1 MKMNVLSITFFLLVP
16 AVWNCSNPN
25 ADSKDLPFRV
35 DFDNYKLSVD
45 LKLSD
50 LIEDCRLIALETTDE
65 SLLPDNFQIINLS
78 GDYII
83 IHDRGNV
90 YKFSSDGKF
99 IRKVLKNGRG
109 PGEISVSCMYVY
121 DNKANILYFEDDFN
135 ENDVIKR
142 YDMESEKFLPPIPKC
157 FKGFWLGLELY
168 HDSLLMGSI
177 EGVLRGE
184 TNPYALFI
192 QNFEGDFIEGIKS
205 NRTFIIPRPDNTKDE
220 VLQRAVFYTGDENM
234 HVMYWRDDTLFT
246 LKNMQLS
253 PYLVAEYNG
262 KYTVP
267 NLMPAEGD
275 TNISYDQS
283 ENPCFMFIRHSTFT
297 GWTSEGSFNRAHYK
311 RDYIILNKA
320 TAKYGLIQSYE
331 DDFDRSNY
339 VLGKDL
345 TFKPG
350 VDKEFPWPKTS
361 PDGLIFT
368 TYYPTELPE
377 SITNNAFRNLADQLN
392 TMNKTLKETDNPVL
406 LVGNPRKKLKILN

>member
-1 MKMNVLSITFFLLVP
+1 
-16 AVWNCSNPN
+16 
-25 ADSKDLPFRV
+25 
-35 DFDNYKLSVD
+35 
-45 LKLSD
+45 
-50 LIEDCRLIALETTDE
+50 
-65 SLLPDNFQIINLS
+65 
-78 GDYII
+78 
-83 IHDRGNV
+83 
-90 YKFSSDGKF
+90 
-99 IRKVLKNGRG
+99 
-109 PGEISVSCMYVY
+109 
-121 DNKANILYFEDDFN
+121 
-135 ENDVIKR
+135 
-142 YDMESEKFLPPIPKC
+142 
-157 FKGFWLGLELY
+157 
-168 HDSLLMGSI
+168 
-177 EGVLRGE
+177 
-184 TNPYALFI
+184 
-192 QNFEGDFIEGIKS
+192 
-205 NRTFIIPRPDNTKDE
+205 
-220 VLQRAVFYTGDENM
+220 
-234 HVMYWRDDTLFT
+234 MYWRDDTLFT